1 MTMRE
6 RKHTTLYHVQG
17 TVVSNKQFGI
27 IFRNAAR
34 AKFESERLIN
44 LGLEGKFVVKDGDIY
59 ITDTTNVS
67 LGYVIDKPEE
77 IGVSVEL

>member
-6 RKHTTLYHVQG
+6 TKYITLYHVKG
-17 TVVSNKQFGI
+17 TVVSVKQFGI
-27 IFRNAAR
+27 IFHDDAR
-34 AKFESERLIN
+34 AKFEAKRLIHV
-44 LGLEGKFVVKDGDIY
+44 GLEGKFVVKDGDIY